1 MSVEHHRV
9 VIVGGGA
16 AGVTVAA
23 RLARAAPDDVALI
36 EPSDRHYYQP
46 LWTLVGGGVVPATA
60 SVRAEARVMPRR
72 TRWVRDRAVEIDPD
86 RREVTTA
93 GGLHLGYD
101 VLVVAAGIQLD
112 WDAIPGLTE
121 GIDRGAVTSNYRFDL
136 APRNW
141 QRVHSFGGGTAV
153 FAGVAGPHK
162 CGGAIQKATYLAAD
176 EFRRRGVLNASD
188 VVLATPAESI
198 FGVPE
203 FAEPL
208 AKVVERYSIDTRFGH
223 ELVEVRPSEREAVFK
238 TRDGPTTTLT
248 YDLLHAVPPQSA
260 PDFLQSGP
268 RGLLGRAQRQDRRRR
283 PQTGTNRGR
292 QPASSAHR
300 SGARGAL
307 RRVLVM
313 SDRHRVRKGG
323 PRRVRLLGSAP
334 QDDPAHRHSPRTPQH
349 VAPQAVRTPILV
361 LAPHAARPGVN
372 ALLHRCR
379 YVRPD
384 HGFTRHSGASFC
396 AAVLSTDRQFGAV
409 RPKRA
414 TATRRASVSGM
425 VFASVMHAWTCTV
438 LTDGAI
444 DYFRLVCTSEE
455 GG

>member
-268 RGLLGRAQRQDRRRR
+268 LAVPDDPRGWVDVDGETLQHRRHPHVFALGDC
-283 PQTGTNRGR
+283 
-292 QPASSAHR
+292 
-300 SGARGAL
+300 SGAPNAKTGAA
-307 RRVLVM
+307 
-313 SDRHRVRKGG
+313 VRKQA
-323 PRRVRLLGSAP
+323 PIVVDNLLA
-334 QDDPAHRHSPRTPQH
+334 
-349 VAPQAVRTPILV
+349 
-361 LAPHAARPGVN
+361 
-372 ALLHRCR
+372 
-379 YVRPD
+379 
-384 HGFTRHSGASFC
+384 
-396 AAVLSTDRQFGAV
+396 
-409 RPKRA
+409 
-414 TATRRASVSGM
+414 
-425 VFASVMHAWTCTV
+425 V
-438 LTDGAI
+438 LTDREPEARYDGYSSCPIVTGYGKVVLAEFDYSGRPHKTIPLI
-444 DYFRLVCTSEE
+444 DTARERRSMWLLKRYGLPFLYWHLMLRGRV
-455 GG
+455 